1 MDLINK
7 IKEAYGKRLL
17 VGGHRGHKCE
27 VRENTISNF
36 ETLSLGN
43 IPYVEIDVQ
52 LTKDGKAVI
61 YHDHDLSM
69 KTELTGMIRNYSLE
83 ELKRSFEICTIY
95 EAVEW
100 CKNHGVGIAFELK
113 LQPYSMWEDRGA
125 VVKEVVNAIQAYEFY
140 DECFVFGKDY
150 EMLSEIKGMDTK
162 INIGLI
168 VPFVPKDPVAL
179 MKDMQAFLYLNF
191 VDQLSKELVDCL
203 HEAGYIVDGSV
214 VNTENDLK
222 KALELGVDLV
232 ESDNPEF
239 IINLLEERY
248 AG

>member
-1 MDLINK
+1 MDLMK
-7 IKEAYGKRLL
+7 TIKEAYGKRLL

-36 ETLSLGN
+36 ETLPPEK
-43 IPYVEIDVQ
+43 IPYIEIDVQ

-69 KTELTGMIRNYSLE
+69 KTQLTGMIRHYSLD
-83 ELKRSFEICTIY
+83 ELKASFEICTIC

-100 CKNHGVGIAFELK
+100 CKSKGVGIAFELK
-113 LQPYSMWEDRGA
+113 LQPYSMWEDRET
-125 VVKEVVNAIQAYEFY
+125 VVKEVVNAIRTYEFY

-150 EMLSEIKGMDTK
+150 EMLSEIKNMDER

-179 MKDMQAFLYLNF
+179 MQEMQAFLYLNF
-191 VDQLSKELVDCL
+191 VDQLSKELVDRL

-214 VNTENDLK
+214 VNTEEDLK

-232 ESDNPEF
+232 ESDNPEL
-239 IINLLEERY
+239 IIKLLEERY

>member
-1 MDLINK
+1 MDFMRT

-36 ETLSLGN
+36 ETLPIEK
-43 IPYVEIDVQ
+43 IPYIEIDVQ

-69 KTELTGMIRNYSLE
+69 KTRLTGMIRDYSLE
-83 ELKRSFEICTIY
+83 ELRASFEICTIY

-100 CKNHGVGIAFELK
+100 CRDHGLGIAFELK
-113 LQPYSMWEDRGA
+113 LQPYSMWNDRSM
-125 VVKEVVNAIQAYEFY
+125 VIKEVVSAIQMYEY
-140 DECFVFGKDY
+140 HNECFVFGKDY
-150 EMLSEIKGMDTK
+150 EMLSEIKNMDAR

-168 VPFVPKDPVAL
+168 VPFVPKDPIAL
-179 MKDMQAFLYLNF
+179 MKEMQAFLYLNF
-191 VDQLSKELVDCL
+191 VDQLSKELVDRL

-214 VNTENDLK
+214 VNTEADLK
-222 KALELGVDLV
+222 KAIELGVNLI
-232 ESDNPEF
+232 ESDEPEF
-239 IINLLEERY
+239 ITKLLEEWY